1 MNPETTDWKCPN
13 GHVMGVVTRN
23 GSGVRVLLMYRNS
36 VNPSLNPSPY
46 GSAENATPL
55 RGEGGNE
62 VDVAAVIEGYAAD
75 VKCSVCGR
83 MRTWVPGEEALMKLL
98 EQARRER

>member
-23 GSGVRVLLMYRNS
+23 GSGVRVMLMYRNS
-36 VNPSLNPSPY
+36 VNPSLNPSPSQ
-46 GSAENATPL
+46 GE
-55 RGEGGNE
+55 GEGGNDVE
-62 VDVAAVIEGYAAD
+62 VAAVIEGYAAD

>member
-1 MNPETTDWKCPN
+1 MNPVTTDWKCPN

-23 GSGVRVLLMYRNS
+23 GSGVRVMLMYRMA
-36 VNPSLNPSPY
+36 VDPSPNL
-46 GSAENATPL
+46 SPL
-55 RGEGGNE
+55 RGERSEE

>member
-23 GSGVRVLLMYRNS
+23 GSGVRVMLMYRNS
-36 VNPSLNPSPY
+36 VNPSLNPSPSQ
-46 GSAENATPL
+46 GE
-55 RGEGGNE
+55 GEGGNE
-62 VDVAAVIEGYAAD
+62 VEVAAVIEGYAAD